1 MNGTEKDVMRLART
15 RRLPLFAL
23 LPLAVVIALAGTPLS
38 TAGVAAQDAANS
50 LDAVE
55 LPPDI
60 GQSEF
65 QVYVRES
72 RHTLR
77 GSMLDYWRANG
88 ADAVYGSPVSEPF
101 GASNGLYSQAFEGA
115 VFQYHSEYLY
125 TDEPVMRLMPV
136 GATALSERTD
146 TVRRDGRRGAGG
158 GDRRHAA
165 WTPLAPDSRAVERAT
180 SEGGIYSDV
189 TGHTVTREFL
199 AWYQENEG
207 SFYLGNP
214 ISQPVRERGATV
226 QYFEGALLM
235 RDDDGRV
242 TVAPLVREIAG
253 ALGID
258 TSPVERGDLP
268 LYDESLL
275 LTRANPNPQGD
286 PETPGR
292 KWVEVSISQQTLWAY
307 QGETLITSTR
317 VSTGLAP
324 NETETGLFHVRLK
337 YPKQDMTGFQNSTGE
352 VVSFE
357 DAPSGASLSYD
368 VEDVPNVMYFNMDAE
383 SLHGTYWHNNFGT
396 PMSHGC
402 VNLPLDFAAY
412 LYDWA
417 PLGTMVWVHD

>member
-1 MNGTEKDVMRLART
+1 
-15 RRLPLFAL
+15 
-23 LPLAVVIALAGTPLS
+23 
-38 TAGVAAQDAANS
+38 
-50 LDAVE
+50 
-55 LPPDI
+55 
-60 GQSEF
+60 
-65 QVYVRES
+65 
-72 RHTLR
+72 
-77 GSMLDYWRANG
+77 
-88 ADAVYGSPVSEPF
+88 
-101 GASNGLYSQAFEGA
+101 
-115 VFQYHSEYLY
+115 
-125 TDEPVMRLMPV
+125 
-136 GATALSERTD
+136 
-146 TVRRDGRRGAGG
+146 
-158 GDRRHAA
+158 
-165 WTPLAPDSRAVERAT
+165 
-180 SEGGIYSDV
+180 
-189 TGHTVTREFL
+189 
-199 AWYQENEG
+199 
-207 SFYLGNP
+207 
-214 ISQPVRERGATV
+214 
-226 QYFEGALLM
+226 M